1 MHNRSLSREL
11 SLISLGLIK
20 DKGDFKLNKFQ
31 IEEIFESA
39 LDSLIN
45 HCREELDNC
54 ESELENASQKILD
67 SELQEGVDS
76 SYSNVRDELKKSLT
90 KIETVMNTLS
100 VTLDFPK
107 LIVSSGQIDI
117 REDVKQRISNIIN
130 NLKTIDSDID
140 QVMDGWRLK
149 RLPRIDRDIFP
160 ASAKIPEFELP
171 KPKNNYEK
179 ADLAFALK
187 NLLSEMDRLQSHKI
201 TFENITVESKMKQI
215 LNSLIDRDFISLPEI
230 VQKGESKLAVS
241 VILVAGLELN
251 KKGYIEIVQAEQFS
265 EVYFKSSEEAVH

>member
-1 MHNRSLSREL
+1 MHNKSLSREL

-45 HCREELDNC
+45 HCRDELDIC

-67 SELQEGVDS
+67 SELHEGVHAS
-76 SYSNVRDELKKSLT
+76 FSNVRDELKQSLK

-107 LIVSSGQIDI
+107 LIISGGQIDV
-117 REDVKQRISNIIN
+117 REDVNQRIIKIID
-130 NLKTIDSDID
+130 NLTIIDSHID

-149 RLPRIDRDIFP
+149 RLPRIDRDI
-160 ASAKIPEFELP
+160 LR
-171 KPKNNYEK
+171 
-179 ADLAFALK
+179 LAYVDINFLSTPVAVACDEAV
-187 NLLSEMDRLQSHKI
+187 NLANKYSDTQGRIFINGVLRRLQ
-201 TFENITVESKMKQI
+201 TV
-215 LNSLIDRDFISLPEI
+215 
-230 VQKGESKLAVS
+230 KL
-241 VILVAGLELN
+241 
-251 KKGYIEIVQAEQFS
+251 Q
-265 EVYFKSSEEAVH
+265 

>member
-20 DKGDFKLNKFQ
+20 DKGDFKLSKFQ

-39 LDSLIN
+39 LDSLVN

-117 REDVKQRISNIIN
+117 REDVNQRICNIIN
-130 NLKTIDSDID
+130 NLKSIDSDID
-140 QVMDGWRLK
+140 QAMDGWRLK
-149 RLPRIDRDIFP
+149 RLPRIDRDI
-160 ASAKIPEFELP
+160 LR
-171 KPKNNYEK
+171 
-179 ADLAFALK
+179 LAYVDMNFFSTPVAVACDEAV
-187 NLLSEMDRLQSHKI
+187 NLANKYSDMKGRKFINGVLRRLQ
-201 TFENITVESKMKQI
+201 TVKM
-215 LNSLIDRDFISLPEI
+215 P
-230 VQKGESKLAVS
+230 
-241 VILVAGLELN
+241 
-251 KKGYIEIVQAEQFS
+251 
-265 EVYFKSSEEAVH
+265 

>member
-1 MHNRSLSREL
+1 MHNRSLSRDL

-20 DKGDFKLNKFQ
+20 DRGDFKLNKFQ

-67 SELQEGVDS
+67 SELQEGIDCS
-76 SYSNVRDELKKSLT
+76 FTNVRNDLKKSLK

-117 REDVKQRISNIIN
+117 REDVNQRICNIIN
-130 NLKTIDSDID
+130 NLKSIDSDID
-140 QVMDGWRLK
+140 QVLDGWRLK
-149 RLPRIDRDIFP
+149 RLPRIDRDILRLAYVDINFFNTP
-160 ASAKIPEFELP
+160 IAVACDEAVNLANKYS
-171 KPKNNYEK
+171 
-179 ADLAFALK
+179 DLQGRKFINGVLR
-187 NLLSEMDRLQSHKI
+187 RLQ
-201 TFENITVESKMKQI
+201 TV
-215 LNSLIDRDFISLPEI
+215 
-230 VQKGESKLAVS
+230 KL
-241 VILVAGLELN
+241 
-251 KKGYIEIVQAEQFS
+251 Q
-265 EVYFKSSEEAVH
+265 